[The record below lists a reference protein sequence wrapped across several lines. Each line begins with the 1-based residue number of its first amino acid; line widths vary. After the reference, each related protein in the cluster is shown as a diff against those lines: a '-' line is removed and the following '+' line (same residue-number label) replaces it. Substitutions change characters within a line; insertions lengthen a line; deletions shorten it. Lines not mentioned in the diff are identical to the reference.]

1 MNIARVTLAGVA
13 YALLAAPAFAGL
25 DATATY
31 MDTHLSNGEYQY
43 DLTLTNTGTTT
54 IGTYWFAWVP
64 GAGFLSAKPTDV
76 MSPAGWTEK
85 LTAKDGAI
93 QWTTH
98 NLLSPGAS
106 LSGFSFESTETPAQL
121 AGVVPPGAA
130 LGAGDPITTS
140 YVYIAAPLKDPG
152 HQFVTVGATPVS
164 TPEPATLGLL
174 GLGLA
179 GAILRHIARVSAT
192 ATRGSVTV
200 NRLRPSGVRT

>member
-1 MNIARVTLAGVA
+1 MKIPQVTLAAVA
-13 YALLAAPAFAGL
+13 FALLGAPAFAAGL

-31 MDTHLSNGEYQY
+31 TDTRLSNGEYQY
-43 DLTLTNTGTTT
+43 NLMLTNTGTTT

-85 LTAKDGAI
+85 LTAKDSAI

-98 NLLSPGAS
+98 SLLSPGAS
-106 LSGFSFESTETPAQL
+106 LSGFSFDSTETPSQL
-121 AGVVPPGAA
+121 AGVVVGSG

-164 TPEPATLGLL
+164 TPEPATLGLF

-179 GAILRHIARVSAT
+179 AGFFVRR
-192 ATRGSVTV
+192 
-200 NRLRPSGVRT
+200 NRKT

>member
-1 MNIARVTLAGVA
+1 MKTPHVTVA
-13 YALLAAPAFAGL
+13 AALWALVAVPTFAAGL

-31 MDTHLSNGEYQY
+31 TDTLLANGEYQY
-43 DLTLTNTGTTT
+43 DLTLKNTGTTT
-54 IGTYWFAWVP
+54 IGTYWFAWIP
-64 GAGFLSAKPTDV
+64 GAGFLKPPPDDV

-93 QWTTH
+93 QWTTTS
-98 NLLSPGAS
+98 LLSPGAT

-121 AGVVPPGAA
+121 AGVVPGSG

-140 YVYIAAPLKDPG
+140 YVYIAAPLQDPG
-152 HQFVTVGATPVS
+152 HQFVTMGATPVS

-179 GAILRHIARVSAT
+179 GAILARRNRKPRSADC
-192 ATRGSVTV
+192 A
-200 NRLRPSGVRT
+200 

>member
-1 MNIARVTLAGVA
+1 MNMPHVRLAA
-13 YALLAAPAFAGL
+13 ALSALLAVPAFAAGL

-31 MDTHLSNGEYQY
+31 TDTLLSNGEYQY
-43 DLTLTNTGTTT
+43 DLTLKNTGTTT
-54 IGTYWFAWVP
+54 IGTYWFAWIP
-64 GAGFLSAKPTDV
+64 GAGFLSPPPTDV
-76 MSPAGWTEK
+76 MSPTGWTEK

-93 QWTTH
+93 QWTTQ
-98 NLLSPGAS
+98 NLLRPGAT

-121 AGVVPPGAA
+121 AGVVAGSG

-152 HQFVTVGATPVS
+152 HQFVTMGATPVS

-179 GAILRHIARVSAT
+179 GTILAR
-192 ATRGSVTV
+192 R
-200 NRLRPSGVRT
+200 NRRT

>member
-1 MNIARVTLAGVA
+1 MRIPKVGVA
-13 YALLAAPAFAGL
+13 AAASALFSVSAFAAGL

-31 MDTHLSNGEYQY
+31 TDTRLSNGEYQY

-54 IGTYWFAWVP
+54 IGTYWFAWIP
-64 GAGFLSAKPTDV
+64 GAGFLSQKPDDV

-98 NLLSPGAS
+98 NLLAPGAS
-106 LSGFSFESTETPAQL
+106 LSGFSFESTETPSQL
-121 AGVVPPGAA
+121 AGVVVRSG

-140 YVYIAAPLKDPG
+140 YVYIAAPLEDPG
-152 HQFVTVGATPVS
+152 HQFVTKGATPVGA
-164 TPEPATLGLL
+164 PEPATLGLL

-179 GAILRHIARVSAT
+179 AASLAR
-192 ATRGSVTV
+192 R
-200 NRLRPSGVRT
+200 NRKT